1 MADFNPF
8 EDLLDFEGNFGI
20 PSASNAF
27 PALEAAGF
35 DQSTTLNSWSTY
47 PAPDAFPF
55 PNQTE
60 VGEFPHSPAGHF
72 DVLQG
77 DDGAKNV
84 AVDDLR
90 LPQFTDFADILHN
103 DDFWNNIDIDSP
115 LNDFEPDQSVP
126 VLDEPK
132 GTPKSNDFWTF
143 EPIWGGAPSADLS
156 AQFLLSNSP
165 QAGMSPPPVPLD
177 TRPITGLLGGMQHNY
192 IQQQGVAPQ
201 GPAPEAMMYHL
212 PEPTNYWT
220 SAQNADYPG
229 PEAARSPMLNNRKR
243 KAADIDQSY
252 HEEADLVPTGK
263 RRKNRRRSTDDFAL
277 SDEESDFG
285 PTQKQ
290 RKTKERARKM
300 ALLENVPRNV
310 HKSVTQ
316 RLNTRTKTIMK
327 FDPSKVYDPLP
338 HAPASWSIFKYTSH
352 GELETGS
359 LYTPAQ
365 IRKYLYDHPLHTL
378 EDGTYSPK
386 TGGLRLWIQRNP
398 ADSRRRYPVD
408 RQSNRCRF
416 TNCFA
421 THNVI
426 NQGHLRLCLDEQ
438 SHLNTV
444 DFRTDPFHNAGYIHL
459 NCLERL
465 LDFPQLCRDLPILV
479 DDRSMPAEP
488 RCRNKMTPPGLKALD
503 IAKQFIRACE
513 NQKLVG
519 YPRGARPHAGT
530 LVEKLMRD
538 KLEGDHGFNFQQVQ
552 EGQGFKGSHG
562 IMHLGDLEVE
572 MRTRDLTR
580 RPKYQ
585 NPNWEGPAT
594 KKRGI
599 PKGRARKGQIDSSD
613 EEDESE
619 SW

>member
-8 EDLLDFEGNFGI
+8 EDVLDIEGNFGV
-20 PSASNAF
+20 PSGSNVF
-27 PALEAAGF
+27 PAFEAAGF
-35 DQSTTLNSWSTY
+35 DQITTLNTWSTY
-47 PAPDAFPF
+47 PAPDAFPSS
-55 PNQTE
+55 NQPE
-60 VGEFPHSPAGHF
+60 VAELPHPLTGHF
-72 DVLQG
+72 DMLEG
-77 DDGAKNV
+77 DGVQNL

-90 LPQFTDFADILHN
+90 LPQFPDFADILHD
-103 DDFWNNIDIDSP
+103 DDFWNNIDINSS
-115 LNDFEPDQSVP
+115 LEDFEPNQSVP
-126 VLDEPK
+126 VVNEPK
-132 GTPKSNDFWTF
+132 GTPKSNEFWNF
-143 EPIWGGAPSADLS
+143 EPTWGSAPYTDLS
-156 AQFLLSNSP
+156 AQFLPCYSP
-165 QAGMSPPPVPLD
+165 QAAMSPPPVPLD

-192 IQQQGVAPQ
+192 IQQQGVPPQ
-201 GPAPEAMMYHL
+201 GPAPEAMMYQQQA
-212 PEPTNYWT
+212 PTNYWT
-220 SAQNADYPG
+220 SAQHAGYSG
-229 PEAARSPMLNNRKR
+229 PEATKPPLLNNRKR
-243 KAADIDQSY
+243 KAANVDQLF
-252 HEEADLVPTGK
+252 HEESDLVPTEK
-263 RRKNRRRSTDDFAL
+263 RHKDRRMSTDDFAL

-285 PTQKQ
+285 PPKKQ

-338 HAPASWSIFKYTSH
+338 HPPASWSIFKYTSH

-378 EDGTYSPK
+378 KDGTYSPK

-426 NQGHLRLCLDEQ
+426 NQGHLRLCFDEQ
-438 SHLNTV
+438 SHLNTLE
-444 DFRTDPFHNAGYIHL
+444 FRTDPFHNAGYIHL

-465 LDFPQLCRDLPILV
+465 LDFPQICHDLPILV

-503 IAKQFIRACE
+503 IANQFIRACE
-513 NQKLVG
+513 NQTLMG
-519 YPRGARPHAGT
+519 YPKGARPHAGT
-530 LVEKLMRD
+530 LVELLMRD
-538 KLEGDHGFNFQQVQ
+538 KLDGDHGFNHRQVQ
-552 EGQGFKGSHG
+552 EGQGLKGSHG

-580 RPKYQ
+580 RPRYQ
-585 NPNWEGPAT
+585 NQNWEGPAA

-599 PKGRARKGQIDSSD
+599 PKGRARKGQVDSD
-613 EEDESE
+613 EEDGSE
-619 SW
+619 SG